1 MTSASSSRL
10 CRVCR
15 RGWARGSL
23 AGASVGS
30 GVGVIKVEEGTGM
43 QLLIPRRWQYSAM
56 AAADGRSSPDGREP
70 SARITAMREER
81 ERCRRRRGS
90 GGTDGDGSSGVL
102 TGDASR
108 FFIFN

>member
-1 MTSASSSRL
+1 MIRS
-10 CRVCR
+10 
-15 RGWARGSL
+15 
-23 AGASVGS
+23 SVGS
-30 GVGVIKVEEGTGM
+30 DVCGIKVGSVRELLLEEGTGM

-56 AAADGRSSPDGREP
+56 AAADGRSSPGGREP